1 MKRASYILGTLIF
14 LGASS
19 LLALAGQGE
28 RFEGTWEGF
37 GFGAR
42 NDVEWTFK
50 KGDDGAISITATV
63 RGQVKDKTKPKDK
76 KPKTTKMVVGMGTGK
91 EVKLEGDKL
100 QFQMEWSAESTV
112 KGPAD
117 AKYVAAATGNQMFIK
132 WSNAEGSGEYAAI
145 KRAVVAKK
153 DDTKKAPGA
162 RAYLSSLQVEK
173 GIVTE
178 LAMVVVTA
186 KASKAEYVKVTQ
198 DTRFIYVDGDVSK
211 TFDRKSVLDD
221 AEVKAALKERYVTL
235 ERMGNVAL
243 TVTFTPVKKKAN

>member
-1 MKRASYILGTLIF
+1 MNRVCIAIGTLIF

-19 LLALAGQGE
+19 LLALAAQGGQ
-28 RFEGTWEGF
+28 RFEGSWDGF

-42 NDVEWTFK
+42 NKVEWNVK
-50 KGDDGAISITATV
+50 KGDDGAISITATI

-76 KPKTTKMVVGMGTGK
+76 KPKTIETVVGMGTGK

-100 QFQMEWSAESTV
+100 QFQMEWSADSTV

-117 AKYVAAATGNQMFIK
+117 AKYVATATGNQMFIK
-132 WSNAEGSGEYAAI
+132 WSNADSSGEYSAI
-145 KRAVVAKK
+145 KRVVVAKK

-162 RAYLSSLQVEK
+162 RAYLSGLQVEK

-186 KASKAEYVKVTQ
+186 KASKAEYVKVTK

-221 AEVKAALKERYVTL
+221 AEVKSALKERYITL

-243 TVTFTPVKKKAN
+243 SITFTPVKKK